1 MLKRID
7 SALAILQKKKAPS
20 VPVSLTSDQIARAT
34 RNRALALVVRAHKTV
49 TAQAIRSQKNRQ
61 KALAIL
67 QTKKQSVHWK
77 AKLQPPPA
85 NPITSS
91 SISDNLN
98 LREMKDQKLHLSWKL
113 PVNPGLA
120 LKNTLNK
127 CWFHSTLHFLTC
139 IPQLRWWSLNPD
151 NGFSTFDASLFH
163 ALSSIFKVYRPSFVH
178 AFFTLVKDFNGRN
191 NRYGQIAVPDFLD
204 YLCTRSARIN
214 QALNVQS
221 FTRLQ
226 CSKCSWISEK
236 PVTDLSVKLYL
247 PGTEK
252 FSLQDLFH
260 ANSKTV
266 LDGKDAVQCGKCNIK
281 TSHTSTSRLELSPDL
296 LVVEIIRVTSK
307 EGRWMKNSAAVSF
320 SYSNLMLPNF
330 SKKYRV
336 TSTCHHHGNLS
347 GGHWFTKKLTETG
360 WYELNDLKS
369 ENLVTDPPGV
379 DDSSVVVLLLIAE
392 DRLS

>member
-1 MLKRID
+1 MTKL
-7 SALAILQKKKAPS
+7 
-20 VPVSLTSDQIARAT
+20 RAK
-34 RNRALALVVRAHKTV
+34 RNRALEIAIRAHKTV
-49 TAQAIRSQKNRQ
+49 AAQAARAQKNRQ

-67 QTKKQSVHWK
+67 QTKKRRSVQCWK
-77 AKLQPPPA
+77 AKLQPPLSS
-85 NPITSS
+85 NPTR
-91 SISDNLN
+91 SISDNRLKLN
-98 LREMKDQKLHLSWKL
+98 DQKLPLSWKI
-113 PVNPGLA
+113 PADPGLA
-120 LKNTLNK
+120 LRNTLNK

-139 IPQLRWWSLNPD
+139 IPQLQWWSLNLD
-151 NGFSTFDASLFH
+151 NGATTFDTSLFH
-163 ALSSIFKVYRPSFVH
+163 ALSSILKTHQPSLVH
-178 AFFTLVKDFNGRN
+178 AFFNLVKDFNGRN

-204 YLCTRSARIN
+204 YLCTQSARIN
-214 QALNVQS
+214 QTLNTQS

-247 PGTEK
+247 PGTGE

-266 LDGKDAVQCGKCNIK
+266 LDGKDAVQCGKCNMK
-281 TSHTSTSRLELSPDL
+281 TPHTSTSRLELSPDL

-307 EGRWMKNSAAVSF
+307 EGRWMKNSAAVTF
-320 SYSNLMLPNF
+320 SYSNLTLPNF

-336 TSTCHHHGNLS
+336 TSTCHHHGDLFS
-347 GGHWFTKKLTETG
+347 GHWFTKELTETG

-379 DDSSVVVLLLIAE
+379 GDSSVVVLLLIAE